1 MRFGLEPMAEACAR
15 AAHPERAF
23 PVVHVA
29 GTNGKGSVCAMVEAM
44 ARASGLRTGLYTSPH
59 LCRFA
64 ERIRI
69 DGAPVDDP
77 TLDRHLEAALDLGP
91 DLSFFETATL
101 AALLAMR
108 DAAVELA
115 ILEVGLGGRL
125 DATNV
130 IPPPRAAAVTRIALD
145 HMAILGDSVEQIARE
160 KAAIAKPGVVLVIG
174 RGSPS
179 VRAAIEDEA
188 HARGATTV
196 VADEDVDALRFFEHA
211 PRIGLAGAHQKDNA
225 CVAWVLGKQLGFSED
240 ARASGIAE
248 VRWPGRLERLET
260 AEGPV
265 LLDAA
270 HNPDGAASLAA
281 HLVGTDPR
289 TTALLFG
296 ALADKAWT
304 GMIDALAKAAEHR
317 VYVEP
322 KGRAATDPRLIAARH
337 VGVVADGVLEG
348 YARARA
354 AVGSKGLV
362 VACGSVFLIGEL
374 RAKLLGLPR
383 DPPMAL

>member
-1 MRFGLEPMAEACAR
+1 M
-15 AAHPERAF
+15 
-23 PVVHVA
+23 
-29 GTNGKGSVCAMVEAM
+29 
-44 ARASGLRTGLYTSPH
+44 
-59 LCRFA
+59 
-64 ERIRI
+64 
-69 DGAPVDDP
+69 
-77 TLDRHLEAALDLGP
+77 
-91 DLSFFETATL
+91 
-101 AALLAMR
+101 
-108 DAAVELA
+108 
-115 ILEVGLGGRL
+115 
-125 DATNV
+125 
-130 IPPPRAAAVTRIALD
+130 
-145 HMAILGDSVEQIARE
+145 
-160 KAAIAKPGVVLVIG
+160 IG

-188 HARGATTV
+188 RARGATTL
-196 VADEDVDALRFFEHA
+196 VADEDEDAARFFA
-211 PRIGLAGAHQKDNA
+211 GNPRIGLAGAHQRDNA
-225 CVAWVLGKQLGFSED
+225 CVAWVLGKQLGFSEG

-260 AEGPV
+260 PEGPV

-281 HLVGTDPR
+281 HLIAADPA

-296 ALADKAWT
+296 ALADKAWPE
-304 GMIDALAKAAEHR
+304 MIDALAPRAAHR

-322 KGRAATDPRLIAARH
+322 KGRAATAPKLIAARH
-337 VGVVADGVLEG
+337 AGDVAEGVLEG

-354 AVGSKGLV
+354 AVGARGLV